1 MVLRAQTV
9 QGIEP
14 SGGKGPEEA
23 GMTHGMARYAQS
35 GADHIHAKV
44 INNAGDGCFVHAVK
58 MLINLAY
65 VKTTFSR
72 RAK

>member
-14 SGGKGPEEA
+14 SGGKGPEKA
-23 GMTHGMARYAQS
+23 GMTHGMVRYAQS
-35 GADHIHAKV
+35 GADHIRAEV
-44 INNAGDGCFVHAVK
+44 INNAGDGCFVHVAK

-65 VKTTFSR
+65 VKTTFSS